1 MEEITRRDWITVYG
15 TAAILLWYVI
25 YNVIE
30 HLTEMYLEY
39 GLLLTAITL
48 AITFAASL
56 LFAAYTDKWFY
67 GFLLRVVDRIKK
79 EGRES
84 V

>member
-15 TAAILLWYVI
+15 TAAVLLWYGI
-25 YNVIE
+25 YKVIE
-30 HLTEMYLEY
+30 LLIEMYLEY
-39 GLLLTAITL
+39 GLPLTAISF
-48 AITFAASL
+48 AITL
-56 LFAAYTDKWFY
+56 LFAAYASKWFY
-67 GFLLRVVDRIKK
+67 GFLWRVVDRIKK